1 MRRGGKISVE
11 TITEE
16 MIDYKN
22 VDLLSKFI
30 MDCGRISPAR
40 LTGLSAKMQRKV
52 TREIKRARYL
62 GFLIYCENHK
72 K

>member
-1 MRRGGKISVE
+1 MRRGGKNSVE
-11 TITEE
+11 NITED

-22 VDLLSKFI
+22 VELLSRFV
-30 MDCGRISPAR
+30 MECGRISPAR
-40 LTGLSAKMQRKV
+40 LTGLSAKLQRKV
-52 TREIKRARYL
+52 TREIKRARFL